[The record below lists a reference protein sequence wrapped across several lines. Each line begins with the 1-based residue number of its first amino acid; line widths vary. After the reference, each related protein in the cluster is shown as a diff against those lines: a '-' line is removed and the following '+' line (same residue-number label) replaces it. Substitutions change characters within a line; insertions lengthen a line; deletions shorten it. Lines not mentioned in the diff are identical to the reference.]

1 MSIEIDHLLPTLGQS
16 LDGIGFL
23 FGAGTSAEAGYPMM
37 AKLTRDVVA
46 GLAPSHRTALDQV
59 LVATGHVY
67 DDKTATPNIEV
78 ISDLTIAYAINS
90 GDPNFKA
97 LEERFRELIVER
109 LLSVSSPVL
118 DHHVRFFEGLRS
130 RTFGLPCTVWIF
142 TTNYDLMFETAASL
156 AGVHLEN
163 GFAGATTRFFD
174 IAQLTK
180 IQGTS
185 DGQRFQP
192 SPSLTV
198 KLIKLH
204 GSMSW
209 TTSGGRLLE
218 QHPGSLDKT
227 TPRVV
232 VLPRRRKVFE
242 TLARPYDQLFSQA
255 SRVLGVECKYL
266 LSCGFS
272 FGDEHINET
281 LLLPVLRAG
290 RCRMS
295 VVCEIEPDGFAPFRS
310 LSTVQGAFSNGS
322 WMAGSASADTTDLWR
337 FSKLAAAF

>member
-1 MSIEIDHLLPTLGQS
+1 
-16 LDGIGFL
+16 
-23 FGAGTSAEAGYPMM
+23 
-37 AKLTRDVVA
+37 
-46 GLAPSHRTALDQV
+46 
-59 LVATGHVY
+59 
-67 DDKTATPNIEV
+67 
-78 ISDLTIAYAINS
+78 
-90 GDPNFKA
+90 
-97 LEERFRELIVER
+97 
-109 LLSVSSPVL
+109 
-118 DHHVRFFEGLRS
+118 
-130 RTFGLPCTVWIF
+130 
-142 TTNYDLMFETAASL
+142 MFETAASL

-163 GFAGATTRFFD
+163 GFAGTTTRFFD
-174 IAQLTK
+174 IAQLAR

-192 SPSLTV
+192 RPGLTV

-209 TTSGGRLLE
+209 MTSGGRLLE
-218 QHPGSLDKT
+218 QHPESLGRT
-227 TPRVV
+227 APRVV

-242 TLARPYDQLFSQA
+242 TLARPYDQLFSLA
-255 SRVLGVECKYL
+255 SRVLGAECKHL

-295 VVCEIEPDGFAPFRS
+295 VVCEIEPEGFSPFKG
-310 LSTVQGAFSNGS
+310 LSTAQGAFSNSS
-322 WMAGSASADTTDLWR
+322 WKAGSASVDTTDLWQ